1 MSKKKRNKEKLKRI
15 LAAVCA
21 VVVAVV
27 FIISVVGPALAATQ
41 QQVDAAKK
49 KTDQA
54 EKNFKDSQKR
64 KENALAQFNSIDKQ
78 INDTELEISTLDAQI
93 EQTKTDI
100 TLKEAELVQAEADY
114 ASYKEIF
121 LQRARVMYES
131 SEVKYLEILFSA
143 TDFSDFLTKLDM
155 ISQIVEYD
163 KSILIKLEE
172 TKIRIETAKKE
183 LEDILAR
190 QEENLKNLEAKKVS
204 LDAVLEEKRVLL
216 QEAQKDVEKY
226 KAIFEAAEAAEKR
239 LIEENKKA
247 LSYDGNP
254 IKYGGGAF
262 AWPVPGVSRITSK
275 YGNRIHPVYKTQKFH
290 SGIDIG
296 AGYGLNIVASADGV
310 VTLATTNGGYGQCII
325 INHGSGITTLYGH
338 CSTLLVSNGDKVTK
352 GQVIAKVGSTG
363 VSTGPHLH
371 FEVRINGATKDP
383 LSYVKPS

>member
-1 MSKKKRNKEKLKRI
+1 MSKKNNNRDKLKRI
-15 LAAVCA
+15 IATVCA
-21 VVVAVV
+21 ILVAIA
-27 FIISVVGPALAATQ
+27 FILSVIGPALAVSQ
-41 QQVDAAKK
+41 QQLNSAKEKTEQAKK
-49 KTDQA
+49 
-54 EKNFKDSQKR
+54 NLKDSQK
-64 KENALAQFNSIDKQ
+64 KKDAALAQFNAIDSQ
-78 INDTELEISTLDAQI
+78 INDTELEITTLESQI

-100 TLKEAELVQAEADY
+100 TLKEEELVQAEADY
-114 ASYKEIF
+114 ASYEETF
-121 LQRARVMYES
+121 LKRARVMYES
-131 SEVKYLEILFSA
+131 SEIKYLEILFSA

-155 ISQIVEYD
+155 ISQIIQYD
-163 KSILIKLEE
+163 SSILNKLEE
-172 TKIRIETAKKE
+172 TKKKIEAAKKE

-190 QEENLKNLEAKKVS
+190 QEENMINLEEKKVS
-204 LDAVLEEKRVLL
+204 LDAVLEEKRILL
-216 QEAQKDVEKY
+216 EEAKKDVENY

-239 LIEENKKA
+239 MIEENKKA

-254 IKYGGGAF
+254 VTYSGGAL
-262 AWPVPGVSRITSK
+262 AWPVPGVTRITSK

-371 FEVRINGATKDP
+371 FEVRVNGSTKDP
-383 LSYVKPS
+383 LGYVSPS